1 MENIELEKEKLRKQI
16 EENSN
21 EIMVINTSTGQC
33 WDKADTKVFAL
44 IVGKTQLNPIYLKNL
59 GFDSHYRKSSAE
71 KGLFYSSVLGMS
83 RAFEIV
89 YNLSSWLYKGI
100 EKVGDAGYK
109 IKQI

>member
-1 MENIELEKEKLRKQI
+1 MDIKTEKEKLRKQI
-16 EENSN
+16 VDNGN
-21 EIMVINTSTGQC
+21 EIMVVNTSTSQC

-44 IVGKTQLNPIYLKNL
+44 IVGKIQLYPTYLKNL
-59 GFDSHYRKSSAE
+59 GFDSHYKKSVAE

-89 YNLSSWLYKGI
+89 YNLSSWLYQDI